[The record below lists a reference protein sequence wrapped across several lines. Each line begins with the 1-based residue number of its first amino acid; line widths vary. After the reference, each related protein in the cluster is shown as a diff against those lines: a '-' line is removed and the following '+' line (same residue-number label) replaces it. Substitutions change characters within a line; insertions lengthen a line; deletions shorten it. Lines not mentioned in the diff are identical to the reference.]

1 LIVDV
6 DLAGRRHAVD
16 VRREGDRWSVTVG
29 GRTVTASVTEI
40 GGRWSLLIATPSASA
55 RSELRRD
62 GPGSIARGPEVA
74 RSLEVSIEPRAGG
87 ELIVHVNGRAVGV
100 TIDTRRKRRRESAAA
115 AAGPTAV
122 VAPMPGRIVKLLVA
136 PGDVVEALQ
145 PLVVVE
151 AMKME
156 NELRAPRAGSVADV
170 RISQGMSVE
179 ANAVLMVIV

>member
-1 LIVDV
+1 LTVDV

-16 VRREGDRWSVTVG
+16 VRREGDHWSVTLG
-29 GRTVTASVTEI
+29 GRTVTASVTET
-40 GGRWSLLIATPSASA
+40 GGRWSLLIGQPEGG
-55 RSELRRD
+55 R
-62 GPGSIARGPEVA
+62 PEVA
-74 RSLEVSIEPRAGG
+74 RSFEIAIEPRAGG

-100 TIDTRRKRRRESAAA
+100 TIDTRRKRRRQSPAATA
-115 AAGPTAV
+115 TGPTAV
-122 VAPMPGRIVKLLVA
+122 VAPMTGRIVKLLVA

-156 NELRAPRAGSVADV
+156 NELRAPRAGSVTDV
-170 RISQGMSVE
+170 RVSEGKSVE